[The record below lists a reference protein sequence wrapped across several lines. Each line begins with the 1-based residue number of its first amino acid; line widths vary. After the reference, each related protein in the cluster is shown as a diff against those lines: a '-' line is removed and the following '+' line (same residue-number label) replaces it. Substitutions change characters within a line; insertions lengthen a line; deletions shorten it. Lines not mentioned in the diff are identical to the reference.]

1 VVIFQIKP
9 GNPRELTELVGD
21 GTSETVAAQIQK
33 GESDQHGHVCRDGT
47 NEVVAAEIKPG
58 EVLERDGVEGVKLA
72 VDPCSGKA
80 ERSNVAGPVARDA
93 EPGAG

>member
-1 VVIFQIKP
+1 VVIFQIKL

-47 NEVVAAEIKPG
+47 NEVVVAEVKPG
-58 EVLERDGVEGVKLA
+58 EVLELGGAEGIKRA
-72 VDPCSGKA
+72 VDPRTGKA
-80 ERSNVAGPVARDA
+80 ERSNVASTVAGDS
-93 EPGAG
+93 EPGAS